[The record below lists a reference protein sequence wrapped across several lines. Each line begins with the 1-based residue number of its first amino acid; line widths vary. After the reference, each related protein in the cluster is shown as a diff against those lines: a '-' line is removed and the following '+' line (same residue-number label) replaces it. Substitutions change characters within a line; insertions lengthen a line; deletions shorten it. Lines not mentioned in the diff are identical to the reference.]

1 MDSAYVLKTNG
12 EDATSLNSGILEEA
26 WQTHA
31 KKILRV
37 TERITNNREDAEDAL
52 QDTFLRAHLHLR
64 SFDGRS
70 SIVTWL
76 TRIAINS
83 ALLILRKRASAP
95 QFSIDE
101 PIDAESVAPSI
112 DPADQRPT
120 PEEQYADFEQRA
132 IVRSA
137 IQALRPANQR
147 ALEMQTVEGRPV
159 KEIAEQMGLSM
170 SATKSRLFHAKEA
183 LRRSLGPKVG
193 RRSDGAKQLQLSP
206 A

>member
-1 MDSAYVLKTNG
+1 METAYMLKTNDEAAG
-12 EDATSLNSGILEEA
+12 LSSGTLEEA
-26 WQTHA
+26 WRTHA

-70 SIVTWL
+70 SIATWL

-83 ALLILRKRASAP
+83 ALLILRKRAVAP

-101 PIDAESVAPSI
+101 PTGAEGVAPVI
-112 DPADQRPT
+112 DPADQRAT
-120 PEEQYADFEQRA
+120 PEEQYADLEQRA
-132 IVRSA
+132 IVRDA
-137 IQALRPANQR
+137 MQTLRPANRR

-159 KEIAEQMGLSM
+159 TEIAEQMGLSM